1 MKAVLTLALV
11 LAALPVSARRSD
23 PVEESFKEV
32 DVSIGKGEFSKAR
45 DKLDEILA
53 LLKIDDQRM
62 VRYHERTGA
71 AWLGEGRTAEARA
84 SFTAAL
90 KATQRLKVTGDSGA
104 KAYTG
109 MGLCL
114 RRLNN
119 DKYALRFFKKALT
132 FNLDEGTKMFAED
145 QIREIEGR
153 PPEPA
158 R

>member
-1 MKAVLTLALV
+1 M
-11 LAALPVSARRSD
+11 
-23 PVEESFKEV
+23 EESFKEV
-32 DVSIGKGEFSKAR
+32 DASIGKGEFSKAR
-45 DKLDEILA
+45 EKLDVILA
-53 LLKIDDQRM
+53 GLKIDDQRM

-71 AWLGEGRTAEARA
+71 AWLGEGKLQEARA

-90 KATQRLKVTGDSGA
+90 KATQRLQVTGDSGA

-132 FNLDEGTKMFAED
+132 FKLDEGTKMFAED